1 MYVEGT
7 LLMDPVLKVCRSLLV
22 CKLVVGLSRYELD
35 VGVKSLEWGWFYKLD
50 VVSLSDD
57 AA

>member
-1 MYVEGT
+1 
-7 LLMDPVLKVCRSLLV
+7 MDPVLKVCRSLLV